1 MKFLKSL
8 LSFISKNRKIL
19 KDKLNFKRKL
29 RTIKKS
35 QFFDEEYYRKTYNI
49 PQNIDAAKHYLTKG
63 YLCDYNPSPNFDTV
77 IYKTYYKMQTEENA
91 INPLLLYEYKK
102 ETVTV
107 KKEIIFP
114 KECTNVKK
122 EFSVNQLNKKRLAIF
137 ALFSSDGKI
146 HDYVIF
152 YLKGLLKVVDNIIFI
167 ADNPLLES
175 EIKKVENLVCFCQ
188 AERHSEYDFGS
199 YKRGYE
205 YAKQKGLL
213 ENIEDLIFCNDSCV
227 GPIYPLSESFE
238 QVKPI
243 KCDFWGFT
251 ACDIHDFHIQSY
263 FMVFKKKVIESNLL
277 EKFLS
282 YVKKQ
287 PSFESV
293 VFYYETK
300 LTPFLEFFGFE
311 SYALFKNY
319 GILYENREK
328 GSVLYP
334 YKFIKK
340 YRMPL
345 VKRKSLNQSSGHEK
359 SKKKIQ
365 KTLDFIKTLHPDL
378 NLE

>member
-1 MKFLKSL
+1 MKILKSL
-8 LSFISKNRKIL
+8 LSFISKKNKIL
-19 KDKLNFKRKL
+19 KDKLNFTKKL
-29 RTIKKS
+29 HTIKNS
-35 QFFDEEYYRKTYNI
+35 AFFNEEFYRKTYNI
-49 PQNIDAAKHYLTKG
+49 PQNVDAAEHYLTKG

-77 IYKTYYKMQTEENA
+77 LYKTYHKIQTEEHT
-91 INPLLLYEYKK
+91 INPLLLYEYNK
-102 ETVTV
+102 EMVNI

-114 KECTNVKK
+114 KDCINIKK
-122 EFSVNQLNKKRLAIF
+122 EFSVNPLNKKRLAIF
-137 ALFSSDGKI
+137 ASFSTTGKI
-146 HDYVIF
+146 HDYVVF
-152 YLKGLLKVVDNIIFI
+152 YLKGLLEVVDNIIFI

-175 EIKKVENLVCFCQ
+175 EIKKIENLVCFCQ
-188 AERHSEYDFGS
+188 VERHNEYDFGS

-205 YAKQKGLL
+205 YAKSKGLL

-227 GPIYPLSESFE
+227 GPIYPFKESFA

-251 ACDIHDFHIQSY
+251 ASDIHDFHIQSY
-263 FMVFKKKVIESNLL
+263 FMVFRKKIIESNLL
-277 EKFLS
+277 EFFFS

-328 GSVLYP
+328 GSVLRP

-345 VKRKSLNQSSGHEK
+345 VKRKALIQSSGYEK
-359 SKKKIQ
+359 SKKQIK
-365 KTLDFIKTLHPDL
+365 KTLDFIKKLQLDL
-378 NLE
+378 NFD

>member
-1 MKFLKSL
+1 MKILKSL
-8 LSFISKNRKIL
+8 LSFISLKRKKL
-19 KDKLNFKRKL
+19 KDKLKFTKEL
-29 RTIKKS
+29 DIIKKS
-35 QFFDEEYYRKTYNI
+35 HFFDEEYYRKTYNI
-49 PQNIDAAKHYLTKG
+49 PQNVDPAEHYLTKG
-63 YLCDYNPSPNFDTV
+63 YLCDYNPSPNFNTV
-77 IYKTYYKMQTEENA
+77 IYKTYHKIQTEENT
-91 INPLLLYEYKK
+91 INPLLLYEYNK
-102 ETVTV
+102 EAVNI
-107 KKEIIFP
+107 KNEIIFP
-114 KECTNVKK
+114 NDYINIKK
-122 EFSVNQLNKKRLAIF
+122 EFPINPLNKKRLAIF
-137 ALFSSDGKI
+137 ASFSSDEKI

-152 YLKGLLKVVDNIIFI
+152 YLKGLLKVVDNIIFV

-205 YAKQKGLL
+205 YAKQNGLL

-227 GPIYPLSESFE
+227 GPIYPFSESFE

-263 FMVFKKKVIESNLL
+263 FMVFRKKIIESNLL
-277 EKFLS
+277 ENFLS

-319 GILYENREK
+319 GILYENRER

-345 VKRKSLNQSSGHEK
+345 VKRKALTQSSGYEK

-365 KTLDFIKTLHPDL
+365 KTLDFIKTLHQDL

>member
-49 PQNIDAAKHYLTKG
+49 PKNVDAAKHYLTKG

-77 IYKTYYKMQTEENA
+77 LYKNYHKMQTEENA

-137 ALFSSDGKI
+137 ASFSSDGKI

-199 YKRGYE
+199 YKCGYE

-328 GSVLYP
+328 GSVLHP
-334 YKFIKK
+334 YNFIKN

-345 VKRKSLNQSSGHEK
+345 VKRKALKQSSGYEK

>member
-1 MKFLKSL
+1 MKILKSL
-8 LSFISKNRKIL
+8 LSFISQKNKIL
-19 KDKLNFKRKL
+19 KDRLNFAKKL
-29 RTIKKS
+29 HTIKKS
-35 QFFDEEYYRKTYNI
+35 AFFVEEYYRKTYNI
-49 PQNIDAAKHYLTKG
+49 PQNIDAAEHYLTKG

-77 IYKTYYKMQTEENA
+77 LYKTYHKIQTEEDT
-91 INPLLLYEYKK
+91 INPLLLYEYNKK
-102 ETVTV
+102 AVTA

-114 KECTNVKK
+114 NECINIKK
-122 EFSVNQLNKKRLAIF
+122 EFSVNPLNKKRLAIF
-137 ALFSSDGKI
+137 ASFSSDGKI

-152 YLKGLLKVVDNIIFI
+152 YLKGLLEVVDNIIFI

-175 EIKKVENLVCFCQ
+175 EIKKIENLVCFCQ
-188 AERHSEYDFGS
+188 VARHSEYDFGS

-213 ENIEDLIFCNDSCV
+213 ENIDDLIFCNDSCV
-227 GPIYPLSESFE
+227 GPIYPFSESFE
-238 QVKPI
+238 QTEPI

-251 ACDIHDFHIQSY
+251 ASDIHDFHIQSY
-263 FMVFKKKVIESNLL
+263 FMVFRKKVIESNLL

-287 PSFESV
+287 PSFENV

-300 LTPFLEFFGFE
+300 LTPFLEFFEFE

-319 GILYENREK
+319 GILYKNKEK
-328 GSVLYP
+328 GSVLHP

-345 VKRKSLNQSSGHEK
+345 VKQKALTQSSGYEK

-365 KTLDFIKTLHPDL
+365 KTKKIIAELQPDL